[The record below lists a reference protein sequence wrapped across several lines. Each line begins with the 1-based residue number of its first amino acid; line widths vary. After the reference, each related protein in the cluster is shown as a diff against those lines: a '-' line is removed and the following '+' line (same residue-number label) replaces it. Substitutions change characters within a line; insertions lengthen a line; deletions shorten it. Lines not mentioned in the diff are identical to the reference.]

1 MEADEGVVDIVDCRV
16 VLTVGAL
23 VVLDTI
29 ELVVGLEVLAWV
41 VELVEVVEAVE
52 AVEAVGGDVVTAG
65 VWLLSQLT
73 MVP

>member
-41 VELVEVVEAVE
+41 VELVEAVE

>member
-23 VVLDTI
+23 VVLDTT
-29 ELVVGLEVLAWV
+29 ELVVGLEVL
-41 VELVEVVEAVE
+41 
-52 AVEAVGGDVVTAG
+52 
-65 VWLLSQLT
+65 LSQLA

>member
-1 MEADEGVVDIVDCRV
+1 LEADEGVVDIVDCRV

-41 VELVEVVEAVE
+41 VELVEAVE

>member
-23 VVLDTI
+23 VVLDTM
-29 ELVVGLEVLAWV
+29 ELVVGLEVLACV
-41 VELVEVVEAVE
+41 VELLEPVE

-65 VWLLSQLT
+65 V
-73 MVP
+73 